1 MPHQP
6 TSSVAD
12 ANDLLAYLDGQL
24 VRRTAAWSEVLATTV
39 VSLTAQ
45 FKHFDWTGVYLVRD
59 GNLHLGPFV
68 GHPTEHVVIPVG
80 HGICGA
86 AAAQRASI
94 VVDDVA
100 ADPRYLACFA
110 STRSEIVVPILGG
123 DGDADRVIGE
133 IDVDSDRPAAFGPD
147 DRAYLERVAA
157 RLAGLAPPDGD
168 DVTVPAL
175 RLARAERADRAEAG
189 GRAGQPMTASTP
201 PSSRVDARP
210 QHVS

>member
-6 TSSVAD
+6 TSSAAD

-24 VRRTAAWSEVLATTV
+24 AQRTAAWSEVLATTV

-45 FKHFDWTGVYLVRD
+45 FAHFDWTGVYLVRD
-59 GNLHLGPFV
+59 DELHLGPFV

-80 HGICGA
+80 QGICGA

-123 DGDADRVIGE
+123 DADRVIGE
-133 IDVDSDRPAAFGPD
+133 IDVDSDRPTAFGPGD
-147 DRAYLERVAA
+147 QAYLERVAA
-157 RLAGLAPPDGD
+157 RLASLAPPDGD

-175 RLARAERADRAEAG
+175 RLARAERAQAG
-189 GRAGQPMTASTP
+189 ERVPH
-201 PSSRVDARP
+201 PSPAAALLQGNGEARP
-210 QHVS
+210 HRVS

>member
-6 TSSVAD
+6 TSSAAD
-12 ANDLLAYLDGQL
+12 ANDLLTYLDGQL
-24 VRRTAAWSEVLATTV
+24 VLRTAAWAEVLATTV

-45 FKHFDWTGVYLVRD
+45 FAHFDWTGVYLVRD
-59 GNLHLGPFV
+59 ADLHLGPFV

-123 DGDADRVIGE
+123 GGDAGDADRVIGE

-147 DRAYLERVAA
+147 DQAYLERVAA
-157 RLAGLAPPDGD
+157 RLARLAPPDGD

-175 RLARAERADRAEAG
+175 QLARAERAQAG
-189 GRAGQPMTASTP
+189 ERVAHPAPAASLLQGNGE
-201 PSSRVDARP
+201 ARP
-210 QHVS
+210 HRVS